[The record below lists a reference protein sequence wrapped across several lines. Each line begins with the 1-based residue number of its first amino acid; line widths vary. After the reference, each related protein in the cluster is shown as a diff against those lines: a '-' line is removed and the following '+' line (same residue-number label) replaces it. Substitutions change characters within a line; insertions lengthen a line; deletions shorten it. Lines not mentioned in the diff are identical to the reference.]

1 LADNADL
8 TLRRRS
14 AVVAIYRGAAGGAI
28 DRVAQEASSA
38 AGTFGLTT
46 DRVAGYGER
55 IREIL
60 PLAFDAMS
68 SADGPERSSKIDE
81 LARGIRGISD
91 QHNVPRLV
99 ERGLVALAVRIGREV
114 VRRGAQEQ
122 GFAPDELESEYTA
135 FARLLEGRL
144 FLD

>member
-1 LADNADL
+1 MAASADP
-8 TLRRRS
+8 TVRRRA
-14 AVVAIYRGAAGGAI
+14 AVVAIYQRAAAATV
-28 DRVAQEASSA
+28 DRVTDEATSA
-38 AGTFGLTT
+38 ASAFSLTS

-55 IREIL
+55 IRAIL
-60 PLAFDAMS
+60 PQAFDAMS
-68 SADGPERSSKIDE
+68 SPDGPERAAKVDE

-99 ERGLVALAVRIGREV
+99 ERGLVALGVRIGREV

-122 GFAPDELESEYTA
+122 GFTPDELDAEYTA

>member
-1 LADNADL
+1 MADNADL
-8 TLRRRS
+8 TLRRRA
-14 AVVAIYRGAAGGAI
+14 AVVAIYQRAAATTV
-28 DRVAQEASSA
+28 DRVAHEATSA
-38 AGTFGLTT
+38 ASTFGLTT

-55 IREIL
+55 IRAIL

-68 SADGPERSSKIDE
+68 APDGPERSAQTDE
-81 LARGIRGISD
+81 LARGIRRISD

-114 VRRGAQEQ
+114 VRRGAQDQ
-122 GFAPDELESEYTA
+122 GFTADELDAEYTG
-135 FARLLEGRL
+135 FARLLESRL

>member
-1 LADNADL
+1 MAASADP
-8 TLRRRS
+8 TVRRRA
-14 AVVAIYRGAAGGAI
+14 AVVAIYQRAAAATV
-28 DRVAQEASSA
+28 DRVTDEATSA
-38 AGTFGLTT
+38 ASAFGLTS

-55 IREIL
+55 IRAIL
-60 PLAFDAMS
+60 PQAFDAMS
-68 SADGPERSSKIDE
+68 SPDGPERAAKVDE

-99 ERGLVALAVRIGREV
+99 ERGLVALGVRIGREV

-122 GFAPDELESEYTA
+122 GFTPDELDAEYTA

>member
-1 LADNADL
+1 MADSADAVV
-8 TLRRRS
+8 RRRE
-14 AVVAIYRGAAGGAI
+14 AVVAIYRRAAGAAV
-28 DRVAQEASSA
+28 DRVAQEATSA
-38 AGTFGLTT
+38 ASTFGLTT
-46 DRVAGYGER
+46 ERVSGYGER
-55 IREIL
+55 IRAIL

-68 SADGPERSSKIDE
+68 APDGPERTAKIDE
-81 LARGIRGISD
+81 LARGIRGISN
-91 QHNVPRLV
+91 QHNIPGLV

-122 GFAPDELESEYTA
+122 GFTPDELDAEYTA